1 GLGFGFRR
9 RRGRAARTRRGA
21 RAEAREAL
29 VEARELTA
37 GIEETLLP
45 AGPGRV
51 RLGVDVEAQRVAFLA
66 IGRARLV
73 AAAVGHHDGD
83 LVIIGVNLFLH
94 GSLDSTVGRLGPGPT
109 PIAFRYA
116 ARKAGVIGNPR
127 RQGKPGAKRRL
138 PAGANPPAKTG
149 VDAAARPDRAVRRE
163 KLGSFC
169 NFNISRRPLSQSA
182 PPTRV
187 TRDEAFE
194 NNLGTFKRPRDADV
208 RP

>member
-9 RRGRAARTRRGA
+9 RSGRAARTRRGA
-21 RAEAREAL
+21 RADAREAL

-127 RQGKPGAKRRL
+127 RQGKPGAS
-138 PAGANPPAKTG
+138 AGLLRAPIRPPRPERMPPPGPIAPF
-149 VDAAARPDRAVRRE
+149 AAENWVRSVILMFRAAT
-163 KLGSFC
+163 L
-169 NFNISRRPLSQSA
+169 
-182 PPTRV
+182 PTRPAI
-187 TRDEAFE
+187 RFAQSSA
-194 NNLGTFKRPRDADV
+194 GP
-208 RP
+208 